1 MTSPSFELQSAV
13 VGHLRADAAVIGF
26 VGQKVYDM
34 APAGPNGVPDVETP
48 YISMGP
54 SDELSE
60 DAECIDGF
68 EITFQ
73 IDVWSRER
81 GYHEA
86 RKIADAVRNALK
98 AELALPANALVTMEH
113 RITRYMRDPDG
124 LTSHAAMTFTAIVEQ
139 P

>member
-13 VGHLRADAAVIGF
+13 ISRLRADAGVITF
-26 VGQKVYDM
+26 VGQKVYDL
-34 APAGPNGVPDVETP
+34 APADQTGVPAVEAP

-54 SDELSE
+54 SDETSD

-86 RKIADAVRNALK
+86 RKIADAIRGALK
-98 AELALPANALVTMEH
+98 VGISLSANALVMMEH

-124 LTSHAAMTFTAIVEQ
+124 ITSHAAMTFTAIVEQ